1 MSLETWI
8 AHYGYVAT
16 FLGGMVESETVVLLA
31 GLAAH
36 RGLLDVPGVIAAA
49 ALGTLSAN
57 QLLFHVGRLRGHVLL
72 ARFPRLKPRAARV
85 LEFAHRHQHTL
96 VLLYH
101 FSVGIRAMTPFVLG
115 MSRVRPVR
123 FALLDTTVTVLWTST
138 LAVAGFWLGDA
149 LESWLPELERVEH
162 LVVAALFGI
171 GVLGWLAR
179 RLWYRWR
186 PRSGG

>member
-1 MSLETWI
+1 MSLEAWI
-8 AHYGYVAT
+8 AHYGYAAT
-16 FLGGMVESETVVLLA
+16 FLGGTVESETVVLLA

-36 RGLLDVPGVIAAA
+36 RRLLDVPGVIAAA
-49 ALGTLSAN
+49 ALGTVSAN
-57 QLLFHVGRLRGHVLL
+57 QFLFHLGRQRGHALL
-72 ARFPRLKPRAARV
+72 ARWPRLRPRAARV
-85 LEFAHRHQHTL
+85 LEFAHRHQRTL

-115 MSRVRPVR
+115 MSRVRPIR
-123 FALLDTTVTVLWTST
+123 FALLDTGVTVLWTST

-149 LESWLPELERVEH
+149 LEGWLPGLERALH
-162 LVVAALFGI
+162 LVVAALFAL

-186 PRSGG
+186 GASSS